1 MPSSYDSLLTSSC
14 RWYEQKK
21 RKPTGKPPTVQEMEA
36 RLASTRLVEAE
47 LGRLIERTTMAA
59 AEPRKGGAK
68 RVKREDG
75 GGGGSED
82 DDEEDEIGLVNYRR
96 AGRIVG

>member
-1 MPSSYDSLLTSSC
+1 
-14 RWYEQKK
+14 
-21 RKPTGKPPTVQEMEA
+21 MEA

-82 DDEEDEIGLVNYRR
+82 DEEDEIGLVNYRR
-96 AGRIVG
+96 AGRIVD